1 MPRPAAGRRARLLL
15 AAVCLA
21 AATIAALDAQTDTPQ
36 KYSRLQRLE
45 QWTTAVERHE
55 PGQADGTLNTFDDWS
70 AREFTELKIVDGVHR
85 VNEHLLVIIAF
96 VLNHLFAQ

>member
-1 MPRPAAGRRARLLL
+1 MSRPAFGRRARLTL

-21 AATIAALDAQTDTPQ
+21 TATVATLGAQTDTPQ

-55 PGQADGTLNTFDDWS
+55 PGQADGALNTFDDWS
-70 AREFTELKIVDGVHR
+70 ARAFAELKITFYSA
-85 VNEHLLVIIAF
+85 LALVRDPAIRTF
-96 VLNHLFAQ
+96 RRPPLPN